1 MSAASTL
8 AAWGMLLPDDLVAAA
23 AQANLPLHY
32 AAALVEQESG
42 NGRNVW
48 GSDAVDTGGV
58 YSKGAPVTREGYLN
72 YRALVDQGRIGS
84 QGVGPC
90 QLTSRGYQVAADA
103 IGGCWQPRANM
114 IIGFKALADLM
125 RQHGDDGIRRYNGSG
140 PAAERYRISVQSKA
154 TLWSI
159 ILGTQ
164 SVVPVTTGEP
174 APATRKDDDQMM
186 NIPIVVDA
194 RDGSFRGAAIVE
206 AGTSSKAI
214 AQAWIALGV
223 LWGPA
228 AGIAADYRLAFLGV
242 DGTVMGPANDIKR
255 SLANNGREAWPVP
268 SGAVMATLEGRLY
281 GGISVLAAAVIT
293 KAA

>member
-1 MSAASTL
+1 MNPLVALAS
-8 AAWGMLLPDDLVAAA
+8 WGILLPDDVMTAA
-23 AQANLPLHY
+23 AQAGLPLHL
-32 AAALVEQESG
+32 AAALLEQETG

-48 GSDAVDTGGV
+48 GSDNVNTGGV
-58 YSKGAPVTREGYLN
+58 YVKGAPVTREAYLN

-84 QGVGPC
+84 QGCGPV

-103 IGGCWQPRANM
+103 LGGCWQPRANM
-114 IIGFKALADLM
+114 IVGFKALADLM
-125 RQHGDDGIRRYNGSG
+125 RQYGEDGIRRYNGSG
-140 PAAERYRISVQSKA
+140 EAAERYRISVLSKA

-159 ILGTQ
+159 ILGTRD
-164 SVVPVTTGEP
+164 VVAEP
-174 APATRKDDDQMM
+174 ATPAPRARKDDDLMM
-186 NIPIVVDA
+186 NIPITIDP
-194 RDGSFRGAAIVE
+194 RDGSYRGAAIVE

-214 AQAWIALGV
+214 AEAWIALGV

-228 AGIAADYRLAFLGV
+228 VGIAADYRLAFLGV
-242 DGTVMGPANDIKR
+242 DGLVMGTDNDIRR

-281 GGISVLAAAVIT
+281 GGSSVLTAALIT